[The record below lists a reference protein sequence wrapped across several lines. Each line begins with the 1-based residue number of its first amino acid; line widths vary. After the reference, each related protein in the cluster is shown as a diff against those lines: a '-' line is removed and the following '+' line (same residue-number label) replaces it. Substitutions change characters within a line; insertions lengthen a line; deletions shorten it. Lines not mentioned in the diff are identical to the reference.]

1 LEKPINLDKGIDHNT
16 PLKDALEFLSDRFD
30 VTILVD
36 ISAFPRG
43 ANEARIDDTLVG
55 LSARKQRRFDAEP
68 LSEAHLAD
76 QWNGRLPARRRGFRT
91 PFLCLDWESMV
102 ESLSARLA
110 QIVLPEAGGGA
121 VRLGSLWE
129 KNPAVVVF
137 LRHYG

>member
-1 LEKPINLDKGIDHNT
+1 MAE
-16 PLKDALEFLSDRFD
+16 R
-30 VTILVD
+30 
-36 ISAFPRG
+36 PRG
-43 ANEARIDDTLVG
+43 RLQMGNAGRPPAPANVRTDLLGTKAT
-55 LSARKQRRFDAEP
+55 SFDAEP

-76 QWNGRLPARRRGFRT
+76 QWNGRLPARRRGFQT
-91 PFLCLDWESMV
+91 PFLCLDCEGMV

-110 QIVLPEAGGGA
+110 QMVLPEAGGGA